1 LEKYILEIDKKLE
14 FNKKFIKKVTYNHGF
29 IITEIGNIV
38 DIYKMFEQLDKRNSL
53 VTEESKKVK
62 LELDKLE
69 FSGRGSKSKTQSME
83 ITKLLNIKKAD
94 NRIIENLNQEITKIR
109 KECEDKLSLMNQEL
123 ADYDMCKLRIRDL
136 EYKILKWQSNVKNI
150 IDNPI
155 ISNTNKLLTYKKN
168 YLTEIMNKL
177 TIEIV
182 NKTTKDEVEII
193 NYQCVKLINKM
204 KKLRDKFIYTNQKNN

>member
-1 LEKYILEIDKKLE
+1 
-14 FNKKFIKKVTYNHGF
+14 
-29 IITEIGNIV
+29 
-38 DIYKMFEQLDKRNSL
+38 
-53 VTEESKKVK
+53 
-62 LELDKLE
+62 LE

-155 ISNTNKLLTYKKN
+155 ISNTNKLLTYKKKLPNRN
-168 YLTEIMNKL
+168 YE
-177 TIEIV
+177 
-182 NKTTKDEVEII
+182 
-193 NYQCVKLINKM
+193 
-204 KKLRDKFIYTNQKNN
+204 